1 MDMQR
6 LETLPPPPGV
16 IASLQAGFSIVSSR
30 IALIFLPLAL
40 DVFWWLGPR
49 VSVGNWVRII
59 LPIWTDFLRRNG
71 APSQQVASISANS
84 STFVDYVERLNWL
97 GWIRTSPI
105 GVPALMVDYP
115 ITVPGF
121 TLSLPQTLPVYTP
134 LGVQPAIQLPSLIFM
149 MGFIILLTF
158 IGWLGGGW
166 YFRSVAGASLGE
178 EELGIS
184 LIWTWLQTIL
194 LSVVWF
200 VGLVVIVFPILIL
213 IGLLLEIHPLLAQ
226 AAFFIILFFLFWL
239 VVPLFFM
246 PHGIFVRRQNAFLS
260 ILSSLRMSRFT
271 LPNSSMFVLSVFLLS
286 RGLSYLWLVPSSES
300 WLVLIGIAGH
310 AFISTAL
317 LSASF
322 VYYRNMNH
330 WLQTVYERFQQ
341 MSRQSSIKKV

>member
-1 MDMQR
+1 MDTQR

-30 IALIFLPLAL
+30 IALIFLPLL
-40 DVFWWLGPR
+40 LNVLLWLGPR
-49 VSVGNWVRII
+49 LSVGQWYEGFFNHS
-59 LPIWTDFLRRNG
+59 LMLLRQNG
-71 APSQQVASISANS
+71 FPARELAQYAENAPLVIGY
-84 STFVDYVERLNWL
+84 FERLNWL
-97 GWIRTSPI
+97 VWLRTLPI
-105 GVPALMVDYP
+105 GVPALM
-115 ITVPGF
+115 
-121 TLSLPQTLPVYTP
+121 LSLPEQIPVQTPFGLQTV
-134 LGVQPAIQLPSLIFM
+134 IQLPSFM
-149 MGFIILLTF
+149 IMLGTCLLLTLA
-158 IGWLGGGW
+158 GWLGGGW

-213 IGLLLEIHPLLAQ
+213 IGLLLAIHPLLAQ

-286 RGLSYLWLVPSSES
+286 RGLSYLWLVPASES

-341 MSRQSSIKKV
+341 MSSQSSIKKV